1 MDICSTYSCKIRH
14 YNQCLKE
21 TVIIYR
27 KAVDF
32 LIDVCTQE
40 WSVVSA
46 VKGNKAK
53 QRYVETLVH
62 TTSKRESVP
71 YAFDRDF
78 YKFPSYLLRSAISE
92 AIGKVSSYM
101 SNLADWETA
110 DPAVR
115 GKKPSYPIAGYIYPC
130 LYRGN
135 MYERTDLYTARI
147 KVYIRNTW
155 DWLTVQ
161 LKKSDADY
169 IEKHCFPI
177 EREQDDSVSLQ
188 SRKVCAPTLQKRG
201 KEWFLDFP
209 VEEKV
214 KLTESDIR
222 DRRII
227 AVDLGINNAC
237 TLSVMSSDGTILGRE
252 FLSLPRE
259 QDSLNHAVNRIKKA
273 QQHGACR
280 VPRLWARA
288 NGINDRIA
296 VLTAQFIMEQAVL
309 YDADVVVFEHLDRSG
324 RVRGSKKQKLH
335 LWRNQCVQEMV
346 ANKAHRLGMR
356 ISHIN
361 AWGTSRL
368 AYDGSGRVLRGMEA
382 DLKSYSECKF
392 QTGKTYNC
400 DLNASYNI
408 GARYFIREII
418 KSLPA
423 TARLDIEAKVPQCSK
438 RSTCTLSTLIN
449 LNAVLSALA
458 V

>member
-1 MDICSTYSCKIRH
+1 MEIHSTYSCKIKH
-14 YNQCLKE
+14 YNHCLKE

-32 LIDVCTQE
+32 LIDVCVKE
-40 WSVVSA
+40 WADISVV
-46 VKGNKAK
+46 KGSQAK

-62 TTSKRESVP
+62 ATSKRESVP

-101 SNLADWETA
+101 SNLANWNVA
-110 DPAVR
+110 DPATR
-115 GKKPSYPIAGYIYPC
+115 GKKPSYPIAGHIYPC
-130 LYRGN
+130 LYRDN

-177 EREQDDSVSLQ
+177 EYDKGNSTCLQ
-188 SRKVCAPTLQKRG
+188 SRKICAPTLQKRG

-214 KLTESDIR
+214 KLTESNIH
-222 DRRII
+222 DRRIV

-273 QQHGACR
+273 QQHGAFR
-280 VPRLWARA
+280 TPVLWAGA
-288 NGINDRIA
+288 KGINERIA
-296 VLTAQFIMEQAVL
+296 VLTAQFITEQAIL
-309 YDADVVVFEHLDRSG
+309 YDADVIVFEHLDRTG

-335 LWRNQCVQEMV
+335 LWKSRYVQEMV

-361 AWGTSRL
+361 AWGISRL

-382 DLKSYSECKF
+382 DLNSYSVCKF